1 MIRQIIIAIALVIL
15 PVVVY
20 ALFAGRPGA
29 LAMRWLLIAALVMMI
44 AAFGVWV
51 EVGGA
56 PPGATYVPAHLDHG
70 QFIPGGFK

>member
-1 MIRQIIIAIALVIL
+1 MIRQFVIAVTLVIL
-15 PVVVY
+15 PVVLY

-29 LAMRWLLIAALVMMI
+29 LAMRWLLIAALMLVI

-56 PPGATYVPAHLDHG
+56 PPGAVYVPAHLDHG
-70 QFIPGGFK
+70 QFIPGAFK

>member
-1 MIRQIIIAIALVIL
+1 MIRQIVLAVTLIIL
-15 PVVVY
+15 PVVLY

-29 LAMRWLLIAALVMMI
+29 AAMRWLLIAALVLVI

-56 PPGATYVPAHLDHG
+56 PPGATYVPAHVDNG
-70 QFIPGGFK
+70 QFVPGMFK